1 MGVIIKESIKSSI
14 FSYIGVIIGYVN
26 VLWLYPY
33 FLAADQIGLFRII
46 QSSAYLLATFG
57 QFGMGSTLVKFYP
70 KLKLEKGFIGLVLA
84 VASFGYIAILL
95 ICLLFQTQITN
106 YFASESYLFI
116 EYFQVAL
123 IITYMIVLFQVLEA
137 YCRSILEI
145 GIPTFLRDI
154 VVRILTSVFVLLYG
168 FGLIN
173 FHLLTWT
180 FVITFF
186 SVTIVLLSYL
196 IIKKNLVLRLNLAII
211 DKVNIKEILTFGAF
225 ALLGAGGTQIIL
237 QIDSIMVSGALGLDE
252 TGIYTIAFFIGTVI
266 ELPKR
271 AISQLSLSLLS
282 QNFKNKD
289 MKAVKKLYEQT
300 AINQLIIGALLLL
313 GIWSNLS
320 NIYHFVPNGKLY
332 EQGFYVVLFIGLG
345 KLSDMLFGANGE
357 IIVMSKYYKFN
368 VLAVLIL
375 AMMTI
380 ALNLVLIPEYG
391 IQGAAIASFL
401 AMFLFNLIKYLFVWI
416 KFGLQP
422 FTMKTL
428 MAIGIVTVV
437 YFGQLLIKPLD
448 DPLLDMVMRS
458 LIIAT
463 SYLLLIIGLK
473 VSDEVNG
480 LLKNLL
486 ERIQNRG

>member
-1 MGVIIKESIKSSI
+1 MGVIIKQSIKASV
-14 FSYIGVIIGYVN
+14 FSYLGVIIGYVN

-70 KLKLEKGFIGLVLA
+70 KLKLEKGFIGLIFA
-84 VASFGYIAILL
+84 IASIGYLSVLL
-95 ICLLFQTQITN
+95 ICLLFQEQITN

-154 VVRILTSVFVLLYG
+154 VIRVLTSVFVLLYG
-168 FGLIN
+168 FGLIS
-173 FHLLTWT
+173 FDQLTWT
-180 FVITFF
+180 FVLTFS
-186 SVTIVLLSYL
+186 SVTIALLSYL
-196 IIKKNLVLRLNLAII
+196 ILKKDLILRLNLAII
-211 DKVNIKEILTFGAF
+211 DKVNMKEVLNFGVF

-237 QIDSIMVSGALGLDE
+237 QIDSIMVSGALGLNE

-289 MKAVKKLYEQT
+289 MQAVKKLYKQT
-300 AINQLIIGALLLL
+300 SINQLVIGALLLL

-345 KLSDMLFGANGE
+345 KLSDMFFGANGE

-375 AMMTI
+375 AMITI
-380 ALNLVLIPEYG
+380 GLNLVLIPEYG

-416 KFGLQP
+416 KLGLQP

-428 MAIGIVTVV
+428 IAVGIVTVV
-437 YFGQLLIKPLD
+437 YFGQLQFKPLED
-448 DPLLDMVMRS
+448 HLLDLVIRS
-458 LIIAT
+458 LLIAT
-463 SYLLLIIGLK
+463 SYILLTIGLQ
-473 VSDEVNG
+473 VSGEING